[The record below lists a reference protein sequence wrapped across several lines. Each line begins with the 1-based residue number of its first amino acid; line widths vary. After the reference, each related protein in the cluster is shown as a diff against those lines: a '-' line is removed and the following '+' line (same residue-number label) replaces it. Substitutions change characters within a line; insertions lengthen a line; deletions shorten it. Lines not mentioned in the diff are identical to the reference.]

1 MSLKALR
8 VFVVCAAVAFTCVG
22 CVSSEFRRHYETGA
36 SAADAGDFKTAITE
50 LETALAI
57 DPGVSLA
64 WHKLAYAYDSV
75 GRRKDAWI
83 AMRKAVILNP
93 ISSERK
99 QGFYANW
106 RAMKQGIS
114 LGASSMDIRR
124 HLGDP
129 DVEAKGKGYALWT
142 YGLVSLEF
150 QDEKLS
156 AIKE

>member
-1 MSLKALR
+1 MCARALCLLLAL
-8 VFVVCAAVAFTCVG
+8 VCASCLSA
-22 CVSSEFRRHYETGA
+22 EFRQHYEAGA
-36 SAADAGDFKTAITE
+36 AAADKGDFKTAIAE
-50 LETALAI
+50 LEAAI
-57 DPGVSLA
+57 AVDPNVSSLA

-83 AMRKAVILNP
+83 AMRKAVIINP

-114 LGASSMDIRR
+114 LGASSMDVRR

-129 DVEAKGKGYALWT
+129 DVEATGKGYALWT